1 MEDEKKTL
9 KETLDRMGYRLQ
21 SKTQIELK
29 FPYCNGRG
37 FITTRSYLE
46 TTPFGRLLDCKVLGY
61 SIKGKPRI
69 FIITS
74 TL

>member
-1 MEDEKKTL
+1 MEEKKTL
-9 KETLDRMGYRLQ
+9 RETLNRMGYRLQ
-21 SKTQIELK
+21 SETQIEIK
-29 FPYCNGRG
+29 FPCCNGRG
-37 FITTRSYLE
+37 LITTRSFLE
-46 TTPFGRLLDCKVLGY
+46 TTPFGSLLDCKVLGY